1 MTGGRAVLLGPVGD
15 NFAAGMS
22 GGVAYVLDEEDVLAR
37 RVHAGALEIGPVAG
51 AWAEELK
58 GLLEAHARLTG
69 SAKAALHTLA
79 LGGGAAGV
87 QNGHPHRIQARD
99 GRK

>member
-1 MTGGRAVLLGPVGD
+1 MGD

-22 GGVAYVLDEEDVLAR
+22 GGVAYVLDEGDALAR
-37 RVHAGALEIGPVAG
+37 RIHAGALEIGPVTG

-69 SAKAALHTLA
+69 SPKAASLLSRWAEA
-79 LGGGAAGV
+79 LPAFKMVIPTEYRRAMGG
-87 QNGHPHRIQARD
+87 R
-99 GRK
+99 